1 MLRLNSNKILESK
14 QMAVTKHRVAILDS
28 FINYGKPITLK
39 TLKLDNPLIDRVTLF
54 RALSVLEK
62 KKIIHK
68 ITLERGQ
75 VLYAL
80 CQEKCNN
87 KENCKHNHI
96 HFLCNQCD
104 DVICLEIENFPTISV
119 PEFLINNLNINAS
132 GICETCN
139 NVK

>member
-14 QMAVTKHRVAILDS
+14 QIAVTKHRVSILNS

-39 TLKLDNPLIDRVTLF
+39 TLRLDNPLIDRVTLF
-54 RALSVLEK
+54 RALSILEQ

-68 ITLERGQ
+68 ITIERGQ

-80 CQEKCNN
+80 CKEKCN
-87 KENCKHNHI
+87 KKDDCKHNHI

-104 DVICLEIENFPTISV
+104 DVTCLEVENFPSINV
-119 PEFLINNLNINAS
+119 PDVLINNLNINAS
-132 GICETCN
+132 GICEKCN
-139 NVK
+139 YAK

>member
-14 QMAVTKHRVAILDS
+14 QIAVTKHRVAILNS

-39 TLKLDNPLIDRVTLF
+39 TLRLDNPLIDRITLF
-54 RALSVLEK
+54 RALSVLEQ

-68 ITLERGQ
+68 ITLEKGR

-80 CQEKCNN
+80 CKEKCN
-87 KENCKHNHI
+87 KQEDCKHNHI

-104 DVICLEIENFPTISV
+104 DVTCLEIEKFPKINV
-119 PEFLINNLNINAS
+119 PDFLINNLNINAS
-132 GICETCN
+132 GICEKCN
-139 NVK
+139 HE